1 MLSFGARSTFLRLGC
16 SNSFAALP
24 KQPRLAAS
32 LSTSTSWRNNPIS
45 SNPSQTTV
53 NPLPNVTRP
62 EGSISADKTSEQDS
76 LPQTF
81 TNRRPLTEQLKST
94 LSPHVLNLTSGFLDN
109 MEDLEDTSF
118 HMLHVH
124 AGLNNTI
131 LSLTN
136 EKGVVLINTSGGSA
150 GFKKSKRAG
159 FEAAYQATQQLVT
172 RAQERGINVHT
183 LQVKFK
189 GFGQGRDA
197 TFKALRA
204 LTNWRINRIT
214 DCTPIPFNG
223 CRPKKQ
229 RRL

>member
-1 MLSFGARSTFLRLGC
+1 MF
-16 SNSFAALP
+16 P
-24 KQPRLAAS
+24 MQPRLGACM
-32 LSTSTSWRNNPIS
+32 STSTLWRNGPIS
-45 SNPSQTTV
+45 STSSHTTV
-53 NPLPNVTRP
+53 NPLPNATHS
-62 EGSISADKTSEQDS
+62 EGSITADKISEQGFLTQS
-76 LPQTF
+76 STH
-81 TNRRPLTEQLKST
+81 RRPLTETLKST
-94 LSPHVLNLTSGFLDN
+94 LSPHVHNLTSGFLEN

-136 EKGVVLINTSGGSA
+136 EKGIVLINTSGGSA